1 MRESESPKRGAHEL
15 SEQQQLLLSSYVD
28 NECSFISRVRAERLI
43 KRNNIAK
50 AFVQDLKNTSQ
61 TLRSFLSSTPT
72 SPDLWDRISQRID
85 AEERAALYLGQ
96 RKPETQ
102 EMERSFLASF
112 FSKQSVIG
120 GLSGAAVAA
129 CVLMLISRPTKPG
142 EIIPVYTGGPVA
154 AHNRSAFHQAS
165 LGTAPQGAGSGSSME
180 VDWMRSNGSL
190 KIIQNPNDKSAI
202 FWVRKRPNG
211 ASLRSLGINPTPTIR
226 SLREEGLDVTP
237 VGTAK

>member
-1 MRESESPKRGAHEL
+1 MRDSGSHEL
-15 SEQQQLLLSSYVD
+15 SIQQQLLLSSYVD
-28 NECSFISRVRAERLI
+28 NECSFISRIRAERLI
-43 KRNNIAK
+43 KRNSAAK
-50 AFVQDLKNTSQ
+50 VFIQDLKNTSQ
-61 TLRSFLSSTPT
+61 TLRSLLSDTPA

-96 RKPETQ
+96 RKPETE
-102 EMERSFLASF
+102 EMDRSFLASF

-154 AHNRSAFHQAS
+154 AHNRGALHQAS
-165 LGTAPQGAGSGSSME
+165 LSSTLQGAGSSSSME

-202 FWVRKRPNG
+202 FWVRKR
-211 ASLRSLGINPTPTIR
+211 STRTSLGIKPTPTIR
-226 SLREEGLDVTP
+226 SLREEGVDVMP
-237 VGTAK
+237 LGTAK

>member
-1 MRESESPKRGAHEL
+1 MRDRGTHEL

-28 NECSFISRVRAERLI
+28 NECSFISRIRAELLI
-43 KRNNIAK
+43 KRDNAAK
-50 AFVQDLKNTSQ
+50 VFIQDLKNTSRALQ
-61 TLRSFLSSTPT
+61 SLLSDTRT

-96 RKPETQ
+96 RKPETE

-129 CVLMLISRPTKPG
+129 CVLMLISRPTTKPG
-142 EIIPVYTGGPVA
+142 EILPVYTGGPVA

-165 LGTAPQGAGSGSSME
+165 LGSTPQRAGLGSSME

-190 KIIQNPNDKSAI
+190 KIIQNPDDKSAI
-202 FWVRKRPNG
+202 FWVRKRSTRTP
-211 ASLRSLGINPTPTIR
+211 LGIRPTPTIR
-226 SLREEGLDVTP
+226 SLREEGVDVTP
-237 VGTAK
+237 LGTAK